1 MKEGNFPMNSIRH
14 FSIEALSLLIVLLLS
29 SCGKTEAPNADQKI
43 QPVDVK
49 IEILK
54 SAPLTDEIQVA
65 GTVKADE
72 DASISP
78 EEGGVVKQWIAK
90 KGQYV
95 KKGDIIVELNDDII
109 KAGYDAAD
117 AQYKMAELNLDKQK
131 EVYQQQGISELQ
143 YKNLQYTHDAAK
155 ANADLMKSRWE
166 RTKIRSPFDGIVD
179 NIIPKKGEYAPPGVP
194 IARVVN
200 MASIKIEAE
209 VPEIYSGSIPVGA
222 KALIAF
228 DAIQNL
234 TLKGKVTFISSTL
247 SPANRSLTVDIIPLE
262 GNKTIKPDMLAKVK
276 IVREM
281 KIKAILVSENIIQ
294 LVDKDRSIVY
304 VETGGKAAERQLKL
318 GGHQGNMVEVLE
330 GLVPGDRLI
339 VVGYQK
345 CINGTPVNIAK

>member
-1 MKEGNFPMNSIRH
+1 MNIIKH
-14 FSIEALSLLIVLLLS
+14 FSNVAFNLLLILFIG
-29 SCGKTEAPNADQKI
+29 SCGKTENSNVNQNI
-43 QPVDVK
+43 QLVDVK
-49 IEILK
+49 IEILR
-54 SAPLTDEIQVA
+54 SVPLVDEIQVA

-78 EEGGVVKQWIAK
+78 EEGGVVKRWVAK

-131 EVYQQQGISELQ
+131 EVYRQQGISELQ
-143 YKNLQYTHDAAK
+143 YKNLQYTCDAAK
-155 ANADLMKSRWE
+155 ANADLMKSRWD
-166 RTKIRSPFDGIVD
+166 RTKIRSPFDGTVD
-179 NIIPKKGEYAPPGVP
+179 NTIPKEGEYAPPGVP
-194 IARVVN
+194 VARIVN

-209 VPEIYSGSIPVGA
+209 VPEIYSGSIPLGT

-228 DAIQNL
+228 DAIQNII
-234 TLKGKVTFISSTL
+234 LKGRVSFISSTL
-247 SPANRSLTVDIIPLE
+247 SPANRSLTVEILPLE
-262 GNKTIKPDMLAKVK
+262 PNRKMKPDMLAKVK

-281 KIKAILVSENIIQ
+281 KTKTILVSENIIQ

-304 VETGGKAAERQLKL
+304 VEMGGKAEERQLKL

-345 CINGTPVNIAK
+345 CINGTPVNIVK